1 MAKKELTDLQKEY
14 KDLANKLKRKIRDIN
29 KRGYVITFPEIK
41 KITKKTL
48 EKLEEVRQNIYKY
61 AKYYDPINEEYI
73 SGEQRRQQERQIAA
87 RKGWEERRRKEAQ
100 AYYDKN
106 FTSEKFKQ
114 LVDKAYEEHGIP
126 REAERIMNEVLDMIK
141 NWSPSPTWSSELKA
155 IKQEDHDKLQ
165 NIVDGA
171 INEFGFD
178 QCIRNIKDQA
188 TWFKSLCQE
197 VLYLSGSK
205 FKETGREGVRKAL
218 NDIMTIIRGRPLT
231 VKEAMDIEDIATDLN
246 EAE

>member
-1 MAKKELTDLQKEY
+1 MAKKELIDLQKEY
-14 KDLANKLKRKIRDIN
+14 KDLANKLKRKIKSIN
-29 KRGYVITFPEIK
+29 KRGYVIEMPEIK
-41 KITKKTL
+41 NITKKTL
-48 EKLEEVRQNIYKY
+48 QKLEEVRENIYKY
-61 AKYYDPINEEYI
+61 AKYYDPLSETYI
-73 SGEQRRQQERQIAA
+73 SGEERRKQEKEIAA
-87 RKGWEERRRKEAQ
+87 RKGWETRRRKEALK
-100 AYYDKN
+100 YYEEHRN
-106 FTSEKFKQ
+106 PETFAELVEKSR
-114 LVDKAYEEHGIP
+114 EEHGIP

-141 NWSPSPTWSSELKA
+141 NWSPSPSWSSELKA

-165 NIVDGA
+165 NIVEGA
-171 INEFGFD
+171 INEFGFE
-178 QCIRNIKDQA
+178 QCVRNIKDQA